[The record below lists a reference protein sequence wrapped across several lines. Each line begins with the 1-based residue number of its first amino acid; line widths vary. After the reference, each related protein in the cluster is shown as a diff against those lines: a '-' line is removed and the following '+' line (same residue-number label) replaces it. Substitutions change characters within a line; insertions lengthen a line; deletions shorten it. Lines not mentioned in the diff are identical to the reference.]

1 MYVRKN
7 FKEASKRA
15 ADTLVEDVKHGFV
28 NLLREAFWMDNVTRN
43 KAIEKA
49 EAMKSSV
56 AYPYDSNDESDLEK
70 YHKDLDLEPDNFFE
84 NILRVIKFKKLKNHR
99 ALHSPVHVENA
110 ANWKLRA
117 YTISVSAF
125 SVRNENRFCEFFI
138 LNCGPSLWYQV
149 KLIKLFF
156 PWTY

>member
-1 MYVRKN
+1 MPVSVGAMYVRKN
-7 FKEASKRA
+7 FKEASKRS
-15 ADTLVEDVKHGFV
+15 ADNLVEDVKNSFV

-56 AYPYDSNDESDLEK
+56 AYPYNSNDALDLEK
-70 YHKDLDLEPDNFFE
+70 YHRDLDLEPDNFFE
-84 NILRVIKFKKLKNHR
+84 NVLRVIKFKKLKNHR
-99 ALHSPVHVENA
+99 ALHRPVHVEDA

-125 SVRNENRFCEFFI
+125 SIRNENRFCEFFFT
-138 LNCGPSLWYQV
+138 L
-149 KLIKLFF
+149 
-156 PWTY
+156 